1 VTRGWFALFLVLVA
15 GAPAAAQ
22 RPAEP
27 DADRARLETRFRQAF
42 ARVVRDRVGLND
54 GQMRRLGPVNEKYAD
69 QRRQL
74 QLEERAARLALQRA
88 LRVPETAD
96 SAQVSA
102 LLDRMLRVQ
111 QQRVELLRA
120 EQRELAAFMTPVQRA
135 RYMALQEQLRRQL
148 EQRGQGRGGG
158 GPPPRRGPPPL

>member
-1 VTRGWFALFLVLVA
+1 MIRAGVTLLLALLA
-15 GAPAAAQ
+15 AAPAAAQ
-22 RPAEP
+22 RPGEP
-27 DADRARLETRFRQAF
+27 DVERAELETRFRQAF
-42 ARVVRDRVGLND
+42 ARVVRERVGLND
-54 GQMRRLGPVNEKYAD
+54 DQMRRLGPVNEKHAV

-74 QLEERAARLALQRA
+74 QMEERSARIALQRA

-102 LLDRMLRVQ
+102 LIDRMLRLQ

-120 EQRELAAFMTPVQRA
+120 EQRELAAFMTPIQRA

-148 EQRGQGRGGG
+148 EQRGQGRGAG

>member
-1 VTRGWFALFLVLVA
+1 MTRARAAVLLALLLA
-15 GAPAAAQ
+15 APAAAQ

-27 DADRARLETRFRQAF
+27 DAGRALLETRFRQAF
-42 ARVVRDRVGLND
+42 ARVVRERVGLHD
-54 GQMRRLGPVNEKYAD
+54 DQMRRLGPVNEKYAV

-74 QLEERAARLALQRA
+74 QMDERSARLALQRA

-102 LLDRMLRVQ
+102 LLDRMLRLQ

-120 EQRELAAFMTPVQRA
+120 EQRELAAFMTPIQRA